1 MHRLFAVVVT
11 AAVVVGTVAR
21 AMTAQ
26 EAEQKADAA
35 LVEAKIDARLRQL
48 LVQARAS
55 HAAQE

>member
-1 MHRLFAVVVT
+1 MFAVVVT

-26 EAEQKADAA
+26 VTEEKADQA

-48 LVQARAS
+48 LIQART
-55 HAAQE
+55 AQQP